1 MAQLNAELPGEIS
14 LAEVKASQE
23 IDNMSISE
31 IIAQRFKKNAVIT
44 EVKTPQEVADIII
57 KSPEE
62 ANNVMDVEGDDREQ

>member
-1 MAQLNAELPGEIS
+1 M
-14 LAEVKASQE
+14 KATQE

-31 IIAQRFKKNAVIT
+31 IIAQRFKKNAIIK

-62 ANNVMDVEGDDREQ
+62 ANNVQDVEGDDNEQEAA

>member
-1 MAQLNAELPGEIS
+1 LPGEIS